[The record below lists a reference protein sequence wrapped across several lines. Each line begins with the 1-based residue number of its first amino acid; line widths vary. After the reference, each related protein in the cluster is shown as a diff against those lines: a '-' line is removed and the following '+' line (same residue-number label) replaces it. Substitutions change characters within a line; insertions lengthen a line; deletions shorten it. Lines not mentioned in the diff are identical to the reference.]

1 MFAPKLITTG
11 RWIARVAGTLLA
23 MLFLV
28 FFVGEGLSADDPAA
42 LLRLSP
48 IEYLQFAA
56 VGVML
61 IGAILAWWRE
71 LAGGALCI
79 AGGLLFVAVES
90 WADGQLSLV
99 WFPIAFALIGAAF
112 AAVSRLSP
120 RPANR
125 P

>member
-11 RWIARVAGTLLA
+11 RWMARVAGTLLV

-28 FFVGEGLSADDPAA
+28 IFIGEALGADDPSA
-42 LLRLSP
+42 LLRLSTT
-48 IEYLQFAA
+48 EYLEFAA

-61 IGAILAWWRE
+61 TGAILAWWRE
-71 LAGGALCI
+71 LTGGALCI

-99 WFPIAFALIGAAF
+99 WFPVAFALIGAAF
-112 AAVSRLSP
+112 AVVSRLSP